1 MDNNITTILNSLI
14 QNGLLTQGHVFVL
27 IIIVVLFAF
36 RKLINPLPQPSN
48 QVTNHDCIMIEEH
61 EVKLNTIIDKI
72 NDITLNL
79 QTLKSTFENIDKKV
93 DSNMYD
99 IKLKLSE
106 TSQDIQKLENIKEI
120 LTTFIAKSV

>member
-14 QNGLLTQGHVFVL
+14 QNGLISQGHVFVL

-36 RKLINPLPQPSN
+36 RKLINPLPQASN
-48 QVTNHDCIMIEEH
+48 QVTNHDCIMIKEH

-72 NDITLNL
+72 NDITLSL
-79 QTLKSTFENIDKKV
+79 QTLKTTFENIDKKV

-120 LTTFIAKSV
+120 LTTFIAKSF